1 MSRVGNK
8 PIRLPEGVDARID
21 NGEITVTG
29 KNGKLSLVYHPKMSV
44 DYDQETKEIRV
55 SRPSDQKQDR
65 ALHGL
70 TRSLINNMVQ
80 GMTNYFEKRLE
91 IVGVGYQAIL
101 DGKVLNLN
109 VGYANTVKLTVP
121 DIVICELPDNTHVVL
136 KSADK
141 QAVGQFAAEVRGVQP
156 PEPFKGKGIRYQDE
170 HVRRKAGKAFAGG
183 A

>member
-29 KNGKLSLVYHPKMSV
+29 KNGQLSLVYHPKMSV
-44 DYDQETKEIRV
+44 DYDQATKEIRV